1 MMKNKILALM
11 FFALLTAG
19 LQAQTKLNELYREF
33 ARAEN
38 VTKVNLNGLALM
50 FAKPFMEDHGDGK
63 LSSIRVLSLEDCPL
77 EVKERFS
84 RTALNFRDDDFEL
97 FLNTNDAKEK
107 ARIFVKIKD
116 QFIREMVIITM
127 GDDPA
132 LVHLKGKFRPSDID
146 AMSNGGR

>member
-1 MMKNKILALM
+1 ML
-11 FFALLTAG
+11 
-19 LQAQTKLNELYREF
+19 
-33 ARAEN
+33 
-38 VTKVNLNGLALM
+38 
-50 FAKPFMEDHGDGK
+50 AKPFMDDHGGGK
-63 LSSIRVLSLEDCPL
+63 LSSIRVLSLEDCPQ

-84 RTALNFRDDDFEL
+84 RSALNFRDDDFEL
-97 FLNTNDAKEK
+97 FLNANDDKEK

-116 QFIREMVIITM
+116 QLIREMVIITM

>member
-1 MMKNKILALM
+1 MKNKILALM
-11 FFALLTAG
+11 LFALLTAG

-50 FAKPFMEDHGDGK
+50 LAKPFMDDHGGGK
-63 LSSIRVLSLEDCPL
+63 LSSIRVLSLGDCSQ

-84 RTALNFRDDDFEL
+84 RTALKFRDDEFEL
-97 FLNTNDAKEK
+97 FLNANDDNEK
-107 ARIFVKIKD
+107 ARIFVKIQD
-116 QFIREMVIITM
+116 QLIREMVIITM

-146 AMSNGGR
+146 AMSDGGR